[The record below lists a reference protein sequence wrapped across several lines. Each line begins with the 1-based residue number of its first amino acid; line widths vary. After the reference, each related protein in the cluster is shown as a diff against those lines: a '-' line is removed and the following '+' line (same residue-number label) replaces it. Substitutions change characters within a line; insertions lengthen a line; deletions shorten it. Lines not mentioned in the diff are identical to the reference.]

1 MDAIALQEPGTV
13 LEASELPLNPDGSV
27 YHLAMHPDQLADR
40 VFVVGDP
47 GRVQRVSA
55 RFDAVE
61 HRVSNREFVCHT
73 GRLGDRSFS
82 VLATGIGT
90 DNIDIVLNELD
101 ALVNVDLTTRT
112 VKRDH
117 RSLRIV
123 RMGTTGALQPGIA
136 PGDLVVSAHGLGLD
150 NVLHY
155 YAYENSPAEL
165 RLWQALMAGLGWP
178 DHLPTPYLA
187 AADKDL
193 LALYGRDHHTGITA
207 TAGGFYGPQGRNVR
221 ALAGV
226 PDLNERLAE
235 FEHEGLRVTNFEME
249 TSALYGLSGILGH
262 AACTVCTVV
271 ANRAEGTFLQ
281 DHHAA
286 VEAMIDEVL
295 DRSTI

>member
-1 MDAIALQEPGTV
+1 MKRTLLLGLLAFGTLFTTQAQNV
-13 LEASELPLNPDGSV
+13 LLVND
-27 YHLAMHPDQLADR
+27 
-40 VFVVGDP
+40 
-47 GRVQRVSA
+47 
-55 RFDAVE
+55 
-61 HRVSNREFVCHT
+61 N
-73 GRLGDRSFS
+73 
-82 VLATGIGT
+82 
-90 DNIDIVLNELD
+90 DNITYNTDTLLNDLLAAGLNVTVWSIPD
-101 ALVNVDLTTRT
+101 SGGMLPDLAAMTGYDQVIWYASTDGVDLGF
-112 VKRDH
+112 H
-117 RSLRIV
+117 PSLQGV
-123 RMGTTGALQPGIA
+123 GFQGARYRLLRARRAELMATPFTLGVGFD
-136 PGDLVVSAHGLGLD
+136 GDQWEFFK
-150 NVLHY
+150 Y
-155 YAYENSPAEL
+155 PAE
-165 RLWQALMAGLGWP
+165 
-178 DHLPTPYLA
+178 
-187 AADKDL
+187 DL

-271 ANRAEGTFLQ
+271 ANRAEGTFLE